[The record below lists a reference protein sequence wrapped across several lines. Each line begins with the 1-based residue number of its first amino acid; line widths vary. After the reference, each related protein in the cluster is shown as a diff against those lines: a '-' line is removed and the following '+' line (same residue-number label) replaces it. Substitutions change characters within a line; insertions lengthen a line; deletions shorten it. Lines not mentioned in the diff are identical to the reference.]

1 MESALTDSELERL
14 AKRLSQSRNPDALS
28 LEAVDGLFCALI
40 ASPAMVMPSQ
50 YIPVILGTDPKQTAA
65 FADLKDVND
74 TLSLLMRYWNS
85 IAEDF
90 RSGDQLH
97 LPYLKEPGTDN
108 IPGREWARGFM
119 RGTRLAAGGWDR
131 LFQDDQE
138 GMAIAIPL
146 VAGEVDPAWPK
157 EPLSKERKDELLQW
171 MFASAARAYRY
182 FEPDRR
188 APAQQTKSDSSQE
201 EDDYPETYVRPERK
215 RGRNEPCPCG
225 SGKKFKNCC
234 GSPDVGPVH

>member
-1 MESALTDSELERL
+1 MQSALTDSELERL

-50 YIPVILGTDPKQTAA
+50 YIPVILGADPKQTAA

-97 LPYLKEPGTDN
+97 LPVRWRDQDERRDAVFSDEDCEHTGVVGIEGDAGYFAVVVEMFIGT
-108 IPGREWARGFM
+108 
-119 RGTRLAAGGWDR
+119 
-131 LFQDDQE
+131 
-138 GMAIAIPL
+138 
-146 VAGEVDPAWPK
+146 
-157 EPLSKERKDELLQW
+157 
-171 MFASAARAYRY
+171 
-182 FEPDRR
+182 
-188 APAQQTKSDSSQE
+188 
-201 EDDYPETYVRPERK
+201 
-215 RGRNEPCPCG
+215 CG
-225 SGKKFKNCC
+225 SNEDAVCALRFAEEGDQFT
-234 GSPDVGPVH
+234 VGRTRERGIARNPGYDRAVSIRQEPACL